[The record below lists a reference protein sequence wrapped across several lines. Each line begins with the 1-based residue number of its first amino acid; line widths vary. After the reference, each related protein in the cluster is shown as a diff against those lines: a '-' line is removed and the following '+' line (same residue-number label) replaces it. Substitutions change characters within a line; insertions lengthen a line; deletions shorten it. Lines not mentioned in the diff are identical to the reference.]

1 MATDSTSA
9 LRGDQEAKRR
19 RFLLLSSNVT
29 RLPRQL
35 GLWSTAG
42 IVIGITI
49 GSGIFRA
56 PAGIARLVPDSRL
69 LLALWVGGGLL
80 SLCGALSFAELAAML
95 PESGGFY
102 AYLREGWGRPIA
114 FLFGWSELVLIRA
127 NALGGMAIVFGEYAL
142 RTAGVDP
149 TTHVVAARTIAA
161 SAIAFAAATNVRG
174 VAVGASV
181 VGFSTAAKMTALAV
195 LALSAFALGGAHGG
209 DFSHLV
215 TSSASPS
222 SITAGSVGL
231 ALVSVLYAYDGFG
244 DVSFAGGEVSNP
256 ARNLPRAIILGTV
269 AIIVIYILT
278 NVAYLYVL
286 PVDEVARSPLVAA
299 DVMQAIFGRVGV
311 IAVSLVVMISTFS
324 AVNGVTL
331 SAPRIFFAMAE
342 DGLLFRALG
351 RVHPRFHTPYVSIVV
366 SAVLGIALVMS
377 RSFEALSSTM
387 VLAVWP
393 FYALTVGALFRLR
406 RRRPDAVRP
415 YRVAGYPFVPA
426 IFIATVIWFI
436 INALIT
442 APISTATTLALI
454 LLGVPVYFFSF
465 ARAEFR

>member
-1 MATDSTSA
+1 MNT
-9 LRGDQEAKRR
+9 
-19 RFLLLSSNVT
+19 
-29 RLPRQL
+29 LPRQL

-69 LLALWVGGGLL
+69 LLALWAGGGLL

-127 NALGGMAIVFGEYAL
+127 NALGGMAIVFGEYAV

-161 SAIAFAAATNVRG
+161 SAIAFAAATNIRG
-174 VAVGASV
+174 VALGASV
-181 VGFSTAAKMTALAV
+181 VGFSTAAKMVALAV
-195 LALSAFALGGAHGG
+195 LALSAFTLGGAHGG
-209 DFSHLV
+209 DFSHLL

-269 AIIVIYILT
+269 TIIVIYILT

-286 PVDEVARSPLVAA
+286 PVNEVARSPLVAA

-311 IAVSLVVMISTFS
+311 VAVSLVVMISTFS

>member
-1 MATDSTSA
+1 MNT
-9 LRGDQEAKRR
+9 
-19 RFLLLSSNVT
+19 
-29 RLPRQL
+29 LPRQL

-42 IVIGITI
+42 IVVGITI

-69 LLALWVGGGLL
+69 MLGLWVGGGLL

-127 NALGGMAIVFGEYAL
+127 NALGGMAIVFGEYTL

-161 SAIAFAAATNVRG
+161 AAIAFAAATNIRG
-174 VAVGASV
+174 VALGASV
-181 VGFSTAAKMTALAV
+181 VGFSTAAKMAALAV

-209 DFSHLV
+209 AFSHLI
-215 TSSASPS
+215 TSSASPTH
-222 SITAGSVGL
+222 ITAGSVGL

-256 ARNLPRAIILGTV
+256 GRNLPRAIILGTA

-342 DGLLFRALG
+342 DGLFFRALG
-351 RVHPRFHTPYVSIVV
+351 RVHPRFHTPYVAIAV

-426 IFIATVIWFI
+426 IFITTVVWFI

-465 ARAEFR
+465 ARDEFR

>member
-1 MATDSTSA
+1 
-9 LRGDQEAKRR
+9 
-19 RFLLLSSNVT
+19 VT

-56 PAGIARLVPDSRL
+56 PAGIARLVPYPRL
-69 LLALWVGGGLL
+69 MLALWVGGGLL

>member
-1 MATDSTSA
+1 MNT
-9 LRGDQEAKRR
+9 
-19 RFLLLSSNVT
+19 
-29 RLPRQL
+29 LPRKL

-49 GSGIFRA
+49 GSGIFRT
-56 PAGIARLVPDSRL
+56 PAGIAQLVPNPRL
-69 LLALWVGGGLL
+69 LLILWVFGGLL

-102 AYLREGWGRPIA
+102 AYLREGWGRPVA

-149 TTHVVAARTIAA
+149 TTHVFAARTIAA
-161 SAIAFAAATNVRG
+161 GAIAFAAAANIRG
-174 VAVGASV
+174 IVLGARI
-181 VGFSTAAKMTALAV
+181 VGFSTAAKMAALAGI
-195 LALSAFALGGAHGG
+195 ALSAFALGSAHGAHW
-209 DFSHLV
+209 SHLAA
-215 TSSASPS
+215 SSASTSAVSVS
-222 SITAGSVGL
+222 SIGL

-244 DVSFAGGEVSNP
+244 DVSFAGGEVESP

-269 AIIVIYILT
+269 AIVVTYVLT

-286 PVDEVARSPLVAA
+286 PISGVARSPLVAA
-299 DVMQAIFGRVGV
+299 DVMEAVFGRAGAV
-311 IAVSLVVMISTFS
+311 AVSLVVMISTFS

-342 DGLLFRALG
+342 DRLFFSALG
-351 RVHPRFHTPYVSIVV
+351 RVHPRFHTPYIAILI
-366 SAVLGIALVMS
+366 SALLGMTLVMS
-377 RSFEALSSTM
+377 RTFEALSSTM

-393 FYALTVGALFRLR
+393 FYALTVAALFRLR
-406 RRRPDAVRP
+406 VRRPDAERP

-426 IFIATVIWFI
+426 IFIATVVWFI
-436 INALIT
+436 VNALIT
-442 APISTATTLALI
+442 APISTTMTFALI
-454 LLGVPVYFFSF
+454 LLGLPVYSFSF
-465 ARAEFR
+465 ARDEFR

>member
-1 MATDSTSA
+1 M
-9 LRGDQEAKRR
+9 LNK
-19 RFLLLSSNVT
+19 
-29 RLPRQL
+29 LPRRL
-35 GLWSTAG
+35 GPWSTAG

-56 PAGIARLVPDSRL
+56 PARIAQLVPDARL
-69 LLALWVGGGLL
+69 MLALWVGGGLL

-102 AYLREGWGRPIA
+102 AFLREGWGRPVA

-127 NALGGMAIVFGEYAL
+127 SALGGMAIVFGEYAL
-142 RTAGVDP
+142 RTTGVDP
-149 TTHVVAARTIAA
+149 ATHVFAARAIAA
-161 SAIAFAAATNVRG
+161 AAIAFAAVTNIRG
-174 VAVGASV
+174 VVLGASI
-181 VGFSTAAKMTALAV
+181 VGFSTAAKLAALAAI
-195 LALSAFALGGAHGG
+195 ALSAFALGRAHGALL
-209 DFSHLV
+209 SHLTAPV
-215 TSSASPS
+215 GPVGSTSAIGVG
-222 SITAGSVGL
+222 SIGL

-244 DVSFAGGEVSNP
+244 DVAFAGGEVSNP
-256 ARNLPRAIILGTV
+256 GRNLPRAIILGTV
-269 AIIVIYILT
+269 AIIVIYVLT

-299 DVMQAIFGRVGV
+299 DVMQAIFGRAGAV
-311 IAVSLVVMISTFS
+311 AVSLVVMISTFS

-342 DGLLFRALG
+342 DRLFFSALG
-351 RVHPRFHTPYVSIVV
+351 RVHPRFQTPYVAILI
-366 SAVLGIALVMS
+366 SALLGMALVMS
-377 RSFEALSSTM
+377 RTFEALSSTM

-393 FYALTVGALFRLR
+393 FYALTVASLFRLR
-406 RRRPDAVRP
+406 RRRPDAERP

-426 IFIATVIWFI
+426 IFIATVVGFI

-442 APISTATTLALI
+442 APISTTTTFALI

>member
-1 MATDSTSA
+1 LNA
-9 LRGDQEAKRR
+9 
-19 RFLLLSSNVT
+19 
-29 RLPRQL
+29 LPRKL

-42 IVIGITI
+42 IVVGITI

-56 PAGIARLVPDSRL
+56 PAGVATLVPDPRF

-127 NALGGMAIVFGEYAL
+127 SALGGMAIVFGEYAL
-142 RTAGVDP
+142 RTAGIDP
-149 TTHVVAARTIAA
+149 ATHVAAARMIAA
-161 SAIAFAAATNVRG
+161 AAIGFAAAANIRG
-174 VAVGASV
+174 VALGAGV
-181 VGFSTAAKMTALAV
+181 VGFSTAAKIAALAAI
-195 LALSAFALGGAHGG
+195 ALSAFALGGAHGASL
-209 DFSHLV
+209 SHLAASYTA
-215 TSSASPS
+215 TSAV
-222 SITAGSVGL
+222 TAGSAGL

-244 DVSFAGGEVSNP
+244 DVSFAGGEVRNP
-256 ARNLPRAIILGTV
+256 GRNLPRAIILGTL
-269 AIIVIYILT
+269 AIIGIYVLT

-299 DVMQAIFGRVGV
+299 DVMQAVYGRAGAV
-311 IAVSLVVMISTFS
+311 AVSLVVMISTFS

-342 DGLLFRALG
+342 DGLFFSALA
-351 RVHPRFHTPYVSIVV
+351 RVHPRFHTPYVAILI
-366 SAVLGIALVMS
+366 SALLGMALVMS
-377 RSFEALSSTM
+377 RSFEALASTM

-393 FYALTVGALFRLR
+393 FYALTVAALFRLR

-426 IFIATVIWFI
+426 IFIATVLWFI
-436 INALIT
+436 VNALIS
-442 APISTATTLALI
+442 APISTAATFALI
-454 LLGVPVYFFSF
+454 LLGLPVYFFSF
-465 ARAEFR
+465 ARDEFR

>member
-1 MATDSTSA
+1 MS
-9 LRGDQEAKRR
+9 
-19 RFLLLSSNVT
+19 

-56 PAGIARLVPDSRL
+56 PASIARLVPDPRL

-80 SLCGALSFAELAAML
+80 SLCGALSFAELAGML

-127 NALGGMAIVFGEYAL
+127 SALGGMAIVFGEYAL

-161 SAIAFAAATNVRG
+161 AAIAFAAATNIRG
-174 VAVGASV
+174 VALGASV
-181 VGFSTAAKMTALAV
+181 VGLSTAAKMTALVV

-215 TSSASPS
+215 ASSASPS

-244 DVSFAGGEVSNP
+244 DVSFAGGEVTNP
-256 ARNLPRAIILGTV
+256 GRNLPRAIILGTV
-269 AIIVIYILT
+269 AIIGIYVLT

-286 PVDEVARSPLVAA
+286 PVDAVARSPLVAA
-299 DVMQAIFGRVGV
+299 DVMQAVYGRAGAVT
-311 IAVSLVVMISTFS
+311 VSLVVMISTFS

-342 DGLLFRALG
+342 DGLFFSALG
-351 RVHPRFHTPYVSIVV
+351 RVHPRFHTPYVAIVV

-442 APISTATTLALI
+442 APISTATTLALV

>member
-1 MATDSTSA
+1 
-9 LRGDQEAKRR
+9 
-19 RFLLLSSNVT
+19 
-29 RLPRQL
+29 
-35 GLWSTAG
+35 
-42 IVIGITI
+42 
-49 GSGIFRA
+49 
-56 PAGIARLVPDSRL
+56 
-69 LLALWVGGGLL
+69 
-80 SLCGALSFAELAAML
+80 
-95 PESGGFY
+95 
-102 AYLREGWGRPIA
+102 
-114 FLFGWSELVLIRA
+114 VLIRA
-127 NALGGMAIVFGEYAL
+127 SALGGMAIVFCEYAL

-149 TTHVVAARTIAA
+149 TTHVAAARTIAA
-161 SAIAFAAATNVRG
+161 AAIAFAAATNIRG
-174 VAVGASV
+174 VALGASV

-209 DFSHLV
+209 DFSHLL
-215 TSSASPS
+215 TSASPS
-222 SITAGSVGL
+222 SISAGGIGL

-269 AIIVIYILT
+269 AIIVIYVLT

-299 DVMQAIFGRVGV
+299 DVMQAVFGRAGV
-311 IAVSLVVMISTFS
+311 VAVSLVVMISTFS

-342 DGLLFRALG
+342 DGLFFRALG
-351 RVHPRFHTPYVSIVV
+351 RVHPRFHTPYVSIVI
-366 SAVLGIALVMS
+366 SALLGMALVMS

-415 YRVAGYPFVPA
+415 YRVAGYPLVPA
-426 IFIATVIWFI
+426 IFIATVVWFI
-436 INALIT
+436 VNALIT
-442 APISTATTLALI
+442 APISTATTFALI

>member
-1 MATDSTSA
+1 
-9 LRGDQEAKRR
+9 
-19 RFLLLSSNVT
+19 
-29 RLPRQL
+29 
-35 GLWSTAG
+35 
-42 IVIGITI
+42 
-49 GSGIFRA
+49 
-56 PAGIARLVPDSRL
+56 LVPDSRL
-69 LLALWVGGGLL
+69 LLALWAGGGLL

-127 NALGGMAIVFGEYAL
+127 SALGGMAIVFGEYAL

-149 TTHVVAARTIAA
+149 TTHVAAARTIAA
-161 SAIAFAAATNVRG
+161 AAIAFAAATNIRG
-174 VAVGASV
+174 VALGASV

-195 LALSAFALGGAHGG
+195 LASSAFALGGAHGG
-209 DFSHLV
+209 DFSHLL
-215 TSSASPS
+215 TSASPS
-222 SITAGSVGL
+222 SINAGGIGL

-269 AIIVIYILT
+269 AILVIYVLT

-299 DVMQAIFGRVGV
+299 DVMQAVFGRAGV
-311 IAVSLVVMISTFS
+311 VAVSLVVMISTFS

-342 DGLLFRALG
+342 DGLFFRALG
-351 RVHPRFHTPYVSIVV
+351 RVHPRFHTPYVSIVI
-366 SAVLGIALVMS
+366 SALLGMALVMS

-415 YRVAGYPFVPA
+415 YRVAGYPLVPA
-426 IFIATVIWFI
+426 IFIATVVWFI
-436 INALIT
+436 VNALIT
-442 APISTATTLALI
+442 APISTATTFALI

>member
-1 MATDSTSA
+1 VNA
-9 LRGDQEAKRR
+9 LRRK
-19 RFLLLSSNVT
+19 
-29 RLPRQL
+29 L

-42 IVIGITI
+42 IVVGITI

-56 PAGIARLVPDSRL
+56 PAGIAHLIPDARL
-69 LLALWVGGGLL
+69 LLGLWVGGGLL

-149 TTHVVAARTIAA
+149 TTHVVAARSIAA
-161 SAIAFAAATNVRG
+161 AAIAFAAAANIRG
-174 VAVGASV
+174 VALGASV
-181 VGFSTAAKMTALAV
+181 VGFSTAAKMTALAF
-195 LALSAFALGGAHGG
+195 LAVSAFALGGAHGG
-209 DFSHLV
+209 DFSHLN
-215 TSSASPS
+215 ASYAAAS
-222 SITAGSVGL
+222 SISAGSLGL

-244 DVSFAGGEVSNP
+244 DVTFAGGEVSNP
-256 ARNLPRAIILGTV
+256 ARNLPRAIILGTM
-269 AIIVIYILT
+269 AIIGIYVLT
-278 NVAYLYVL
+278 NAAYLYVM
-286 PVDEVARSPLVAA
+286 PVEQIARSPLVAA
-299 DVMQAIFGRVGV
+299 DVMQAVFGRAGV
-311 IAVSLVVMISTFS
+311 VAVSLVVMISTFS

-342 DGLLFRALG
+342 DGLFFRALG
-351 RVHPRFHTPYVSIVV
+351 RVHPRFHTPYISIVV
-366 SAVLGIALVMS
+366 SALLGMALVMS

-406 RRRPDAVRP
+406 RLRPDAVRP

-426 IFIATVIWFI
+426 IFIATIVWFI
-436 INALIT
+436 VNALIIS
-442 APISTATTLALI
+442 PISTATTLALI
-454 LLGVPVYFFSF
+454 LLGLPVYFFSF
-465 ARAEFR
+465 AREEFR

>member
-9 LRGDQEAKRR
+9 LRGDQEAKRG
-19 RFLLLSSNVT
+19 FKVD

-49 GSGIFRA
+49 GSGIFRT
-56 PAGIARLVPDSRL
+56 PAGIAQLVPDPRL

-127 NALGGMAIVFGEYAL
+127 SALGGMAIVFGEYAL
-142 RTAGVDP
+142 RTAGIDP
-149 TTHVVAARTIAA
+149 TTHVVAARSIAA
-161 SAIAFAAATNVRG
+161 AAIAIAAAANIRG
-174 VAVGASV
+174 VVLGASI

-195 LALSAFALGGAHGG
+195 LAVSAFVLGGAHGG
-209 DFSHLV
+209 DFSHLAAYTP
-215 TSSASPS
+215 TSSVGFG
-222 SITAGSVGL
+222 SIGL

-244 DVSFAGGEVSNP
+244 DVTFAGGEVSNP
-256 ARNLPRAIILGTV
+256 ARNLPRAIILGTI
-269 AIIVIYILT
+269 AIIGIYVVT

-286 PVDEVARSPLVAA
+286 PADEVARSPLVAA
-299 DVMQAIFGRVGV
+299 DVMQVIFGRVGV
-311 IAVSLVVMISTFS
+311 VAVSLVVMISTFS

-342 DGLLFRALG
+342 DGLFFSALG
-351 RVHPRFHTPYVSIVV
+351 RVHPRFHTPYVAIVV
-366 SAVLGIALVMS
+366 SALLGMALVMS
-377 RSFEALSSTM
+377 RSFEALSSTL

-426 IFIATVIWFI
+426 IFIATVVWFI
-436 INALIT
+436 VNALIT
-442 APISTATTLALI
+442 APLSTATTLALI
-454 LLGVPVYFFSF
+454 LLGLPVYFFSF
-465 ARAEFR
+465 AREEFR

>member
-1 MATDSTSA
+1 M
-9 LRGDQEAKRR
+9 L
-19 RFLLLSSNVT
+19 NN
-29 RLPRQL
+29 LPRRL
-35 GLWSTAG
+35 GFWSTAG

-56 PAGIARLVPDSRL
+56 PAGIARLVPDPTL

-149 TTHVVAARTIAA
+149 ATHVVTARAIAA
-161 SAIAFAAATNVRG
+161 AAIAFAAATNIRG
-174 VAVGASV
+174 IALGARV

-195 LALSAFALGGAHGG
+195 LALSAFALGGAHGA
-209 DFSHLV
+209 DFGHL
-215 TSSASPS
+215 TASASSTPAVS
-222 SITAGSVGL
+222 AGSVGL

-244 DVSFAGGEVSNP
+244 DVSFAGGEVSDP
-256 ARNLPRAIILGTV
+256 ARNLPRAIIFGTL
-269 AIIVIYILT
+269 AIIAIYVVT

-299 DVMQAIFGRVGV
+299 DVMQVVFGRAGV
-311 IAVSLVVMISTFS
+311 VAVSLVVMISTFS

-342 DGLLFRALG
+342 DGLFFNALG
-351 RVHPRFHTPYVSIVV
+351 RIHPRFRTPYVAIAV
-366 SAVLGIALVMS
+366 SALLGMALVMS
-377 RSFEALSSTM
+377 RTFEALSSTM

-393 FYALTVGALFRLR
+393 FYALTVAALFRLR
-406 RRRPDAVRP
+406 RRRPDAIRP

-426 IFIATVIWFI
+426 IFIATVVWFI
-436 INALIT
+436 VDALIT
-442 APISTATTLALI
+442 APIATATTLALI

-465 ARAEFR
+465 AREEFR

>member
-1 MATDSTSA
+1 M
-9 LRGDQEAKRR
+9 LNK
-19 RFLLLSSNVT
+19 
-29 RLPRQL
+29 LPRRL

-56 PAGIARLVPDSRL
+56 PAGIAQLVPDPRL

-102 AYLREGWGRPIA
+102 AFLREGWGRPVA

-149 TTHVVAARTIAA
+149 ATHVFAARAIAAAVIAVAAV
-161 SAIAFAAATNVRG
+161 TNIRG
-174 VAVGASV
+174 VVLGASI
-181 VGFSTAAKMTALAV
+181 VGFSTAAKIAALAV
-195 LALSAFALGGAHGG
+195 IALSAFALGGAHGAHL
-209 DFSHLV
+209 SHLAV
-215 TSSASPS
+215 SSASTS
-222 SITAGSVGL
+222 AVSVGSIGL

-244 DVSFAGGEVSNP
+244 DVAFAGGEVSNP
-256 ARNLPRAIILGTV
+256 GRNLPRAIILGTV
-269 AIIVIYILT
+269 AIIVVYVLT

-299 DVMQAIFGRVGV
+299 DVMQAVFGRAGAV
-311 IAVSLVVMISTFS
+311 AVSLVVMISTFS

-342 DGLLFRALG
+342 DRLFFSALG
-351 RVHPRFHTPYVSIVV
+351 RVHSRFHTPYVAILI
-366 SAVLGIALVMS
+366 SALLGMALVMS
-377 RSFEALSSTM
+377 RTFEALSNTM

-393 FYALTVGALFRLR
+393 FYALTVASLFRLR

-426 IFIATVIWFI
+426 IFIATVVWFI
-436 INALIT
+436 VNALIT
-442 APISTATTLALI
+442 APISTTMTFALI
-454 LLGVPVYFFSF
+454 LLGLPVYFFSF
-465 ARAEFR
+465 TRHEFR

>member
-19 RFLLLSSNVT
+19 RFLYLSSNVT

-406 RRRPDAVRP
+406 R
-415 YRVAGYPFVPA
+415 
-426 IFIATVIWFI
+426 T
-436 INALIT
+436 
-442 APISTATTLALI
+442 ST
-454 LLGVPVYFFSF
+454 
-465 ARAEFR
+465 